1 MTIKLGI
8 RFEND
13 HNTLNLSNHA
23 LVDKDVILFNIPEKD
38 QNESQRFALNFE
50 VASPSAPLLVYA
62 QLSDCQSSHYFQY
75 LITNL
80 NERPNYQPMQMRSP
94 RLMSV
99 MLIDS
104 QGLHTPLPFLLL
116 SIFLGSLYLVLFI
129 AFLMLCL
136 CKPKRRQFVVPA
148 LLFQGTA
155 PLNSRASSLSSAFT
169 EAAKSSTSA
178 LMVEDTS
185 PYCSPARDN
194 TAGIAHSS
202 RRLPATDSIPTSR
215 KILIF
220 LYVCFRAFTIFLFT
234 FSVGLS
240 VLLSIESES
249 FKTLVSC
256 VQNAKGDRIRELASQ
271 EAIRRTFSV
280 QSARRT
286 ASPWL
291 QELRQIEKAS
301 DVELFRQVN
310 LLLRKK
316 SNLWA
321 PLLLYF

>member
-1 MTIKLGI
+1 MTIKLGVLYYI
-8 RFEND
+8 G
-13 HNTLNLSNHA
+13 NHA
-23 LVDKDVILFNIPEKD
+23 FNATEHELVDKDVILFSSQEKD
-38 QNESQRFALNFE
+38 KNEPRQFALNFE
-50 VASPSAPLLVYA
+50 IAAPFVPLLLVYA

-75 LITNL
+75 LIKNPTTEQRL
-80 NERPNYQPMQMRSP
+80 NSQPVQMRSS
-94 RLMSV
+94 RDMSI
-99 MLIDS
+99 MLIDT

-148 LLFQGTA
+148 LLFQGSA
-155 PLNSRASSLSSAFT
+155 PLNSRASSLSSAFI

-178 LMVEDTS
+178 LMVEDNS
-185 PYCSPARDN
+185 PYSSPAREN
-194 TAGIAHSS
+194 KTGIVHSS

-249 FKTLVSC
+249 FKTLISC
-256 VQNAKGDRIRELASQ
+256 VQNAKGDRIRELATQ
-271 EAIRRTFSV
+271 ETIRRTFSV

-301 DVELFRQVN
+301 DMELSRQVN
-310 LLLRKK
+310 LM
-316 SNLWA
+316 
-321 PLLLYF
+321 F